1 MMRAGGPI
9 LPYFPLVPFLRG
21 FLDRLTRP
29 PEDIRDEHLR
39 AWVEGMPGVTPIR
52 DLTERRR
59 FKAAGVIETIRIDP
73 REGSGCIEATISD
86 GTGEMIVKWLGRQT
100 MSGIRL
106 GAGLIVE
113 GTVGQGDPC
122 PLVLNPEYQ
131 LTTGPR

>member
-1 MMRAGGPI
+1 M
-9 LPYFPLVPFLRG
+9 PYLRSL
-21 FLDRLTRP
+21 LDKLTRP
-29 PEDIRDEHLR
+29 PEDIREEHLR
-39 AWVEGMPGVTPIR
+39 TWVEAMPGVTPIR
-52 DLTERRR
+52 DLAARRR

-73 REGSGCIEATISD
+73 REGSGSIEATISD
-86 GTGEMIVKWLGRQT
+86 GTGDMIVKWLGRQT

-113 GTVGQGDPC
+113 GIVGRGDDGC